1 MKHGCTRSPTVAFPM
16 AAATLCC
23 LYLVTSSCVFVA
35 RRSTPQEPVPVSS
48 HSPTDP
54 EMSKP
59 ETIHTDLAPA
69 AIGPYSQ
76 AVRLGDLLFCSGQIA
91 LDPRSGELVGSTA
104 PEQAEQ
110 ALANLAAV
118 LEAGGSSMG
127 MVVRTTVFLADM
139 ADFAAVNEVYAKHF
153 GDSKPA
159 RATVAVRELPKGARV
174 EIDCIAHV
182 R

>member
-1 MKHGCTRSPTVAFPM
+1 MRPDPPSVPFPM
-16 AAATLCC
+16 TAATLCC
-23 LYLVTSSCVFVA
+23 LYLLTSGCFFVS
-35 RRSTPQEPVPVSS
+35 RRSPPPKPVPASSS
-48 HSPTDP
+48 HSPTNS
-54 EMSKP
+54 EMPRP
-59 ETIHTDLAPA
+59 ETIHTELAPA

-76 AVRLGDLLFCSGQIA
+76 AIRLGNLLFCSGQIA
-91 LDPRSGELVGSTA
+91 LDPKSGELVGSSA

-110 ALANLAAV
+110 ALSNLKAV

-127 MVVRTTVFLADM
+127 MVARTTVFLADM

-159 RATVAVRELPKGARV
+159 RATVAVRELPMGARV